1 MAKQKKRKV
10 TYEEYQK
17 VVKDLSDKYP
27 GWKRLFEYDQQQNKK
42 EKN

>member
-10 TYEEYQK
+10 TFEEYQK

-27 GWKRLFEYDQQQNKK
+27 SWKRLFEYDQQQRKK
-42 EKN
+42 KIN